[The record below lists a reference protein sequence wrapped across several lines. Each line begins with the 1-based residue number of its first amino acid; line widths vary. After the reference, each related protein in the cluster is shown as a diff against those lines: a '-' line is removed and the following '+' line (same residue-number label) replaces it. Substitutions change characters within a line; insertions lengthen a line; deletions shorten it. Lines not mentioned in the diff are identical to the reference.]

1 MGICNNLLVSWKLL
15 VVLSLRLLFLVPAG
29 VLVRSGDSPYHR
41 VMDNLT
47 CKQGEAVLLS
57 CALDSKVTH
66 TAWLNRSSILYAGR
80 DKWSLDPR
88 VTLQSYTQKEY
99 TIKIQNVN
107 VYDEGLY
114 TCAVQT
120 NHFPRT
126 TFIHVI
132 VQVPPKIRSISS
144 NISVSEGD
152 NVTLKCLASGKPEP
166 EVTWK
171 HLSAI
176 ALDAVSEGEFLEI
189 TSITRHDSG
198 LYECKA
204 VNDAA
209 SVAQR
214 VEVTVNFPPYIS
226 DTKNEGVP
234 LGYKGT
240 LHCEAVAMPIAKFEW
255 YRDQRRILNKLNG
268 VQIQNIGR
276 VSMLTLFNVSEED
289 YGNYTCVAINK
300 LGSANASIVLYDP
313 VAVQDGK
320 NGAPGGRAS
329 AGLLMTLCMQL
340 LLTF

>member
-1 MGICNNLLVSWKLL
+1 MKCQSKCCILFVFSSYSTRLCLINLKYFPAPKCNLY
-15 VVLSLRLLFLVPAG
+15 VVTNMVTLFYQVILTQFCCAP
-29 VLVRSGDSPYHR
+29 
-41 VMDNLT
+41 DN
-47 CKQGEAVLLS
+47 
-57 CALDSKVTH
+57 
-66 TAWLNRSSILYAGR
+66 SIHHF
-80 DKWSLDPR
+80 WSLDPR

-176 ALDAVSEGEFLEI
+176 GRMGPQIYLLMI

-300 LGSANASIVLYDP
+300 LGSANASINFWAEFSFKLNLLCTYGECDKQIIVTNSVPSYDI
-313 VAVQDGK
+313 
-320 NGAPGGRAS
+320 
-329 AGLLMTLCMQL
+329 
-340 LLTF
+340 